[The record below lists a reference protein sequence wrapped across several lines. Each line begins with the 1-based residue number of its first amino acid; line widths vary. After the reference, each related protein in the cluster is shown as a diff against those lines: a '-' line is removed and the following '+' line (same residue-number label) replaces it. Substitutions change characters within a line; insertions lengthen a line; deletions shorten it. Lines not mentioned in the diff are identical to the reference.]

1 MFIEKETANPG
12 RGPAHIMSSGSFD
25 VDAHDDDV
33 AADDDSYHEDAH
45 DEEEG
50 ADDDSMTFIDSYH
63 DIQPQNF
70 FMASLT
76 SEEPSYTKWSY
87 FREDQLLHDFHSKF
101 HRIYFVNT
109 EKSEYENRTQ
119 ELFHYMHQQF
129 MRRYQ
134 I

>member
-33 AADDDSYHEDAH
+33 AADDDSYHEDGH

-50 ADDDSMTFIDSYH
+50 ADDDSYY

>member
-1 MFIEKETANPG
+1 MFIEKETAHIQS
-12 RGPAHIMSSGSFD
+12 RGSLDED
-25 VDAHDDDV
+25 VHDDDV
-33 AADDDSYHEDAH
+33 GADDDSYHEDAQ
-45 DEEEG
+45 DE
-50 ADDDSMTFIDSYH
+50 ADDDSYH

-101 HRIYFVNT
+101 HKIYFVNM
-109 EKSEYENRTQ
+109 KKAEYENRTQ

>member
-1 MFIEKETANPG
+1 MFIEKETAHIQS
-12 RGPAHIMSSGSFD
+12 RGSLD
-25 VDAHDDDV
+25 EDAHDDDV
-33 AADDDSYHEDAH
+33 GADDDSYHEDAH

-101 HRIYFVNT
+101 HKIYFVNT
-109 EKSEYENRTQ
+109 KKSEYENRTQ